1 MQINGF
7 VWDNTV
13 SRSGK
18 HPLVVALA
26 VIVFAECA
34 LMVAASSYLVVEL
47 LIDTPAS
54 LPSAIALTVLTVIA
68 AVWVGFIAVHI
79 LRGSPWVRG
88 ATVTWQVLQIAVA
101 IGCFQGLFARPD
113 IGWALLLPAV
123 VALVL
128 LFTPPVVAATARR
141 DPELEAGGGGNEN

>member
-26 VIVFAECA
+26 AIVFAEFA
-34 LMVAASSYLVVEL
+34 ATVVASVFLIVEL
-47 LIDTPAS
+47 LIATPTSFAS
-54 LPSAIALTVLTVIA
+54 AVVLTLLTVIA
-68 AVWVGFIAVHI
+68 AIWSGFIAVNI

-101 IGCFQGLFARPD
+101 LGCFQGLFLTPEL
-113 IGWALLLPAV
+113 GWVLLAAAV

-128 LFTPPVVAATARR
+128 LFTPPVLAFTAR
-141 DPELEAGGGGNEN
+141 PERES

>member
-18 HPLVVALA
+18 HPLLVALA

-34 LMVAASSYLVVEL
+34 LASAASIYLVVEL
-47 LIDTPAS
+47 LTAEPAS
-54 LPSAIALTVLTVIA
+54 FVTALGLTVLTIIA
-68 AVWVGFIAVHI
+68 AIWCGFIAVHI

-88 ATVTWQVLQIAVA
+88 ATVVWQVLQIAVA
-101 IGCFQGLFARPD
+101 VGCFQGLFLSPEL
-113 IGWALLLPAV
+113 GWALLIAAI
-123 VALVL
+123 VALIL
-128 LFTPPVVAATARR
+128 LFTPPVVAATSRS
-141 DPELEAGGGGNEN
+141 ELAEG